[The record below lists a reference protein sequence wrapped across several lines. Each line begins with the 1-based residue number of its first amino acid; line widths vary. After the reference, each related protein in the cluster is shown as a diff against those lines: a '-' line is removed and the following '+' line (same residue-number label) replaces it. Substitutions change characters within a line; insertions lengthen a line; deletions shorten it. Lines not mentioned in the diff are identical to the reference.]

1 MKILLFLFS
10 TLFALS
16 ARDLLSTKNR
26 TCKITCSGDTDEFT
40 QYSNN
45 ILELEGL
52 IRKSY
57 ERTRYKANAILD
69 LMKTFSEFGTLWTS
83 NY

>member
-26 TCKITCSGDTDEFT
+26 TCKITCSGETDEFT

-45 ILELEGL
+45 ILRLEGL
-52 IRKSY
+52 IRESY
-57 ERTRYKANAILD
+57 EQTRYKIQAILN
-69 LMKTFSEFGTLWTS
+69 LIKTFS
-83 NY
+83 